1 MAQDLTAGLL
11 FQHGGELPFVLR
23 RGQQR
28 QHVCDGVPLVAV
40 VDLPVHVNGHV
51 GDQQQVPVN
60 VQQAAF
66 GTALGLHQ
74 YPAGNA
80 QGTVQPGGQDLSA
93 VALYGQP
100 GAHALD
106 LSVLLQFEGG
116 AVRVG
121 GADEEAQG
129 FSLGHPE
136 GQNSAATSGYIIFP
150 AGNQFPFFGF
160 LQGSIALLVQ
170 DGRQIGSCVV
180 LAVGSV
186 QKGAEF
192 FCLGKHSV
200 SSLSLELSKLFYIG
214 FPFPSMCAF
223 LTTFCRL
230 P

>member
-28 QHVCDGVPLVAV
+28 QHVRNGVPLVAV

-66 GTALGLHQ
+66 GTALGLHKH
-74 YPAGNA
+74 PARNA
-80 QGTVQPGGQDLSA
+80 QGPVQPGGQDLST
-93 VALYGQP
+93 VALYGQL

-129 FSLGHPE
+129 FSLRHPE
-136 GQNSAATSGYIIFP
+136 GQDSAATAGYIIFP
-150 AGNQFPFFGF
+150 AGNQSPFFGF

-186 QKGAEF
+186 QKDAEF